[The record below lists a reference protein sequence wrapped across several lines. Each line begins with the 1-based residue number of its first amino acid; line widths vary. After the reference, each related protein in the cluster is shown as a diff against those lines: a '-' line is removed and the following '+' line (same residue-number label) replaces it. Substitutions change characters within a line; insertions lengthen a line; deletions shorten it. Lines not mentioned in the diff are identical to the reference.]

1 MRILVVEDE
10 RELAATLRRGLSAEG
25 YSVDLA
31 YDGREGLWKARTG
44 DYSAIIL
51 DLMLPVLN
59 GYRVCAELRRDRID
73 TPILV
78 LSAKDGD
85 WDQAEALDTGADDY
99 LAKPFSY
106 LVLVARLRA
115 LLRRAPGQ
123 AAPLLTV
130 GDLTVDLAARSCRR
144 AGTAIALTPREFAV
158 AEVLARRPGEAVSKY
173 EILHH
178 AWPDEAEDPNLVE
191 VRISA
196 LRRKI
201 DTPFGRASLQ
211 TVRGLGYRLVDDR
224 SEADRIG
231 ADRSE
236 ADRSGGERV
245 GGERVGEQRG
255 GGGRGDRA

>member
-1 MRILVVEDE
+1 MVEDE

-25 YSVDLA
+25 YTVDLA
-31 YDGREGLWKARTG
+31 HDGREGLWKARTG
-44 DYSAIIL
+44 DYAAIIL

-59 GYRVCAELRRDRID
+59 GYRVCAELRRERIG

-123 AAPLLTV
+123 TAPLLTV

-158 AEVLARRPGEAVSKY
+158 TEVLARRPGEPVSKD

-178 AWPDEAEDPNLVE
+178 AWPDEAQDPNLVE

-201 DTPFGRASLQ
+201 DAAFGRNSLQ

-224 SEADRIG
+224 DHSAGSGNGDGFAAGNGNAYGAAADR
-231 ADRSE
+231 A
-236 ADRSGGERV
+236 
-245 GGERVGEQRG
+245 
-255 GGGRGDRA
+255 